1 MSCYQIIH
9 NSLFMRPVSYSKWP
23 INHLSFI
30 LLQVI
35 PQLLSDYVFAPLVAI
50 LTKIK
55 HNLALC

>member
-1 MSCYQIIH
+1 MRSNQIIH
-9 NSLFMRPVSYSKWP
+9 YSLFMRPVTHSKRP